1 LRFTHLHLY
10 RSKMVVMKQQSPS
23 SSSEFPV
30 ESGRVSKVKNR
41 TPENEE
47 IHVYLSKLKELVP
60 YVPRNRKLS
69 KLEVI
74 HHVIDYICDLQSAL
88 DTHHPGLSTMAAVAA
103 ANSTSAAAAASAA
116 ASASPPAAARQP
128 LGVIP
133 PNTCTDSL
141 SLMVSSGFRNIIIC
155 FAPFGHAS
163 NSSGRRSVAR
173 LWP

>member
-1 LRFTHLHLY
+1 
-10 RSKMVVMKQQSPS
+10 MVVMKQQSPS

-30 ESGRVSKVKNR
+30 ESGRVGKVKNR

-88 DTHHPGLSTMAAVAA
+88 DTQHPGLSTVAAVAA
-103 ANSTSAAAAASAA
+103 ANSTSINVSVAAPAAAAAT
-116 ASASPPAAARQP
+116 AAARQP

-141 SLMVSSGFRNIIIC
+141 SLMVSFR
-155 FAPFGHAS
+155 FSQLSLSLSRRLPFGAA
-163 NSSGRRSVAR
+163 RSAPHMDCEFLQFCR
-173 LWP
+173 P